1 MIMAS
6 YHITVTQVHPGADI
20 TIKGSKQV
28 FSKECLTVA
37 EANKLLK
44 AKKEEYNAT
53 PAGKIEYF
61 VTPDYY

>member
-1 MIMAS
+1 MAS
-6 YHITVTQVHPGADI
+6 YHITVIQVHPGADI
-20 TIKGSKQV
+20 TIKGTKQV
-28 FSKECLTVA
+28 FSKECLNVA
-37 EANKLLK
+37 EANELFK

>member
-1 MIMAS
+1 MAS

-37 EANKLLK
+37 EANELLK
-44 AKKEEYNAT
+44 AKKGEYNAT
-53 PAGKIEYF
+53 PAGKIEYS
-61 VTPDYY
+61 VIREHY